1 MRSTPK
7 RRLALLS
14 VLLIA
19 VALTLAAIAMLDV
32 GKTTQGTN
40 KGPIVIIKPQ
50 QIAQTSTQ
58 RAMLQARH
66 AARLQSILGIAQ
78 KDGRMQELIAGKS
91 YKVVGIAVERIG
103 PPPRDGDAGHVLPRT
118 ENAVSPPRQTDIGR
132 ALLVLKVDNK
142 FYAVAMDVPHQRVTA
157 VEERSCY
164 GPLCN
169 S

>member
-1 MRSTPK
+1 MRTILK

-14 VLLIA
+14 VLLI
-19 VALTLAAIAMLDV
+19 VGVLAAAAITMLDV

-40 KGPIVIIKPQ
+40 KGPIDIINSPQ
-50 QIAQTSTQ
+50 TAQTSTQ
-58 RAMLQARH
+58 QATLQAEH
-66 AARLQSILGIAQ
+66 AALVKNLLNITL
-78 KDGRMQELIAGKS
+78 KDGRVQGLIAGKN
-91 YKVVGIAVERIG
+91 YTVVGTAVQENR
-103 PPPRDGDAGHVLPRT
+103 PDQSMSHVRT
-118 ENAVSPPRQTDIGR
+118 

-142 FYAVAMDVPHQRVTA
+142 FYAVVMDVPHQSVTA

>member
-1 MRSTPK
+1 MRSTLK

-19 VALTLAAIAMLDV
+19 AALALAAITMLDV

-40 KGPIVIIKPQ
+40 KESIVIIKPQ

-58 RAMLQARH
+58 QATLQAEH
-66 AARLQSILGIAQ
+66 AALVKNLLNITL
-78 KDGRMQELIAGKS
+78 KDGRVQGLIAGKN

-103 PPPRDGDAGHVLPRT
+103 PPPRSSDAGYVLPHT
-118 ENAVSPPRQTDIGR
+118 GNAPSPPRQTDIGH

-142 FYAVAMDVPHQRVTA
+142 FYAVVMDVPHQSVTA